1 MGPQGCRNLRTP
13 QPGHSVPLVILDTVA
28 RLPLSIPKAYN
39 NEENPYATTWREG
52 VNRFRSGVCRP
63 YRQGM
68 TSTSPTAGAPR
79 KLGGGDTE
87 LCLTSAVRTTEEAL
101 WARECSTGEAH
112 QECRSLRTP

>member
-13 QPGHSVPLVILDTVA
+13 QPGHSVPLVNHDTVA

-79 KLGGGDTE
+79 KLGGGDIK
-87 LCLTSAVRTTEEAL
+87 LRLSSDGVC
-101 WARECSTGEAH
+101 GIGGAH
-112 QECRSLRTP
+112 QECRSLRIP